1 MIEKLRTIIA
11 YVLALTWGSIVVLF
25 MSPFY
30 ALYLN
35 NFKSLC

>member
-11 YVLALTWGSIVVLF
+11 YVLALTWSSIVVLF
-25 MSPFY
+25 MLLPIY

-35 NFKSLC
+35 NF

>member
-11 YVLALTWGSIVVLF
+11 YVLALTWGSIVVLL
-25 MSPFY
+25 MLLPFY

-35 NFKSLC
+35 NF